1 MTAETII
8 LSTGNTMLQQGV
20 GAADN
25 SHTELTWSLR
35 DNFEGARQEAQA
47 QSQEKVKQHD
57 ASHDFDWISYSDD
70 GKTMFIP
77 RLDFSNSSLHE
88 EREQYD
94 ITAKIFF
101 LSDEDTSARE
111 EHLRQAV
118 DLVKEE
124 LHMPNVDLLIVSFPG
139 VYFDEESECCPDK
152 IKSRGTKESSPEP
165 VDGQLQTWRL
175 VERLY
180 KDGLVRRIGV
190 SEFGA
195 NRLEPFLEKASVQPS
210 VNQISL
216 RDCCSVPQPLSSL
229 AKSKSIELLVNNDS
243 VNIMP
248 RGTIRSL
255 LDYEG
260 AGVLSQA
267 SQKVGEKRKRQ
278 DNGKKMQG
286 QVVPQWVIKY
296 TAVVK
301 NRGVVE
307 NKGYFAC
314 AKYVEVEEKVP
325 ENGHAH

>member
-1 MTAETII
+1 V
-8 LSTGNTMLQQGV
+8 LQQGV
-20 GAADN
+20 NAADN

-35 DNFEGARQEAQA
+35 DSFEGARQEAKNL
-47 QSQEKVKQHD
+47 SQEKQQQNGTSQH
-57 ASHDFDWISYSDD
+57 ADWVSYSDD
-70 GKTMFIP
+70 TKTMYIP
-77 RLDFSNSSLHE
+77 RLDFTNSSLHE
-88 EREQYD
+88 ERDQYD

-101 LSDEDTSARE
+101 LSDEDTSARGD
-111 EHLRQAV
+111 HLRQAIE
-118 DLVKEE
+118 LVQKE
-124 LHMPNVDLLIVSFPG
+124 LHMPNVDLLVVSFPG

-165 VDGQLQTWRL
+165 VDNQLETWKL
-175 VERLY
+175 VEKLH
-180 KDGLVRRIGV
+180 KDGLVRRLGV

-195 NRLEPFLEKASVQPS
+195 NRLQPFLEKASVQPS

-229 AKSKSIELLVNNDS
+229 AKSKNVELLVNNDS

-248 RGTIRSL
+248 RGTIRGL
-255 LDYEG
+255 LDHQG

-267 SQKVGEKRKRQ
+267 SEKSGEKRKRQ
-278 DNGKKMQG
+278 ETGQKMAG

-314 AKYVEVEEKVP
+314 AKYVEAEEDVSAN
-325 ENGHAH
+325 EHAN

>member
-1 MTAETII
+1 
-8 LSTGNTMLQQGV
+8 MLQQGV

-35 DNFEGARQEAQA
+35 DNFKGARQEAQEL
-47 QSQEKVKQHD
+47 SQERTGDSPQNGNQH
-57 ASHDFDWISYSDD
+57 ADWVSYSED
-70 GKTMFIP
+70 GKSLYLP
-77 RLDFSNSSLHE
+77 RLDFSNSALKE
-88 EREQYD
+88 ERDQYD

-101 LSDEDTSARE
+101 LSDEDISARE
-111 EHLRQAV
+111 QHLRQAI
-118 DLVKEE
+118 DLVQKE
-124 LHMPNVDLLIVSFPG
+124 LHMSSVDLLIVSFPG
-139 VYFDEESECCPDK
+139 VYFDEESEGCADK
-152 IKSRGTKESSPEP
+152 IKSRGP
-165 VDGQLQTWRL
+165 TWKL
-175 VERLY
+175 VEKLHN
-180 KDGLVRRIGV
+180 DGLVRKLGV

-195 NRLEPFLEKASVQPS
+195 NRLQPFLETATVHPS

-216 RDCCSVPQPLSSL
+216 RDCCSVPKPLSSL
-229 AKSKSIELLVNNDS
+229 AKSNNIELLVNNDS

-260 AGVLSQA
+260 AGILPRVSERI
-267 SQKVGEKRKRQ
+267 GDKRKRQ
-278 DNGKKMQG
+278 ENGDRLEG
-286 QVVPQWVIKY
+286 QVIPQWVIKY

-314 AKYVEVEEKVP
+314 AKYIQVEAKPE

>member
-1 MTAETII
+1 MTAADTIV

-35 DNFEGARQEAQA
+35 DNFEGARQEAKEH
-47 QSQEKVKQHD
+47 SQEKDGKQNGT
-57 ASHDFDWISYSDD
+57 AQQADWISYSDD
-70 GKTMFIP
+70 GKTVFIP
-77 RLDFSNSSLHE
+77 RLDFTHSSLHE

-94 ITAKIFF
+94 ITAKVFF

-111 EHLRQAV
+111 EHLRQAI

-152 IKSRGTKESSPEP
+152 IKSRGAKESSPEP
-165 VDGQLQTWRL
+165 VDNQLETWKL
-175 VERLY
+175 VEKLHT
-180 KDGLVRRIGV
+180 DGMVRRLGV

-195 NRLEPFLEKASVQPS
+195 NRLQPFLEKASVKPA

-229 AKSKSIELLVNNDS
+229 AKSKNIELLVNNDS

-248 RGTIRSL
+248 RGTIRGL
-255 LDYEG
+255 LDYG
-260 AGVLSQA
+260 AAGVLSQV
-267 SQKVGEKRKRQ
+267 SEKIGEKRKRQ
-278 DNGKKMQG
+278 ENGPKMDG
-286 QVVPQWVIKY
+286 QVIPQWVIKY

-314 AKYVEVEEKVP
+314 AKYIEVEHST
-325 ENGHAH
+325 NGHAQ

>member
-1 MTAETII
+1 
-8 LSTGNTMLQQGV
+8 MLQQGV

-35 DNFEGARQEAQA
+35 DNFEGARQEAQELSQQRNEHA
-47 QSQEKVKQHD
+47 QENANGH
-57 ASHDFDWISYSDD
+57 ADWVSYSDD
-70 GKTMFIP
+70 GNSLYIP
-77 RLDFSNSSLHE
+77 RLDFTNSALHE
-88 EREQYD
+88 ERDQYD

-111 EHLRQAV
+111 HHLRQAI
-118 DLVKEE
+118 DLVQKE
-124 LHMPNVDLLIVSFPG
+124 LHMPSVDLLIVSFPG
-139 VYFDEESECCPDK
+139 VYFDEQNEGCPDK
-152 IKSRGTKESSPEP
+152 IKSRGPKENSPEP
-165 VDGQLQTWRL
+165 VDSQLATWKL
-175 VERLY
+175 VEKLHN
-180 KDGLVRRIGV
+180 DGLVRKLGV

-195 NRLEPFLEKASVQPS
+195 NRLQPFLETATVQPS

-216 RDCCSVPQPLSSL
+216 RDCCSVPTPLSSL
-229 AKSKSIELLVNNDS
+229 A
-243 VNIMP
+243 IMP

-255 LDYEG
+255 LDHEA
-260 AGVLSQA
+260 AGILSQV
-267 SQKVGEKRKRQ
+267 SEKIGDKRKRQ
-278 DNGKKMQG
+278 ENGEALEG

-314 AKYVEVEEKVP
+314 AKYIQVEARSV

>member
-35 DNFEGARQEAQA
+35 DNFEGAKHEAKEL
-47 QSQEKVKQHD
+47 SQEK
-57 ASHDFDWISYSDD
+57 AEPIDWISYSDD
-70 GKTMFIP
+70 GKTMYIP
-77 RLDFSNSSLHE
+77 RLDFTNSSLHE
-88 EREQYD
+88 ERDQYD
-94 ITAKIFF
+94 ITAKVFF
-101 LSDEDTSARE
+101 LSDEDTSARD

-118 DLVKEE
+118 DLVQKE

-165 VDGQLQTWRL
+165 VDNQLETWKL
-175 VERLY
+175 VEKLH
-180 KDGLVRRIGV
+180 KDGLVRRLGV

-195 NRLEPFLEKASVQPS
+195 NRLQPFLEKASVQPS

-229 AKSKSIELLVNNDS
+229 AKSKNVELFVNNDS

-248 RGTIRSL
+248 RGTIRGL
-255 LDYEG
+255 LDDEG

-267 SQKVGEKRKRQ
+267 SEKVGEKRKRQ
-278 DNGKKMQG
+278 ENGQKMEG

-314 AKYVEVEEKVP
+314 AKYVEVEEKAST
-325 ENGHAH
+325 NGHAN